1 MQKYVVFYPDT
12 VMKLYGR
19 HGRER
24 KLPMY
29 QYVTDKD
36 FLKRLRG
43 TCGDIVN
50 QLVQRINRDS
60 EMTVSAHLVGSG
72 GRNLV
77 TQNAKGQIDLDYNLY
92 IERSK
97 TWNEREIK
105 EHIRKKFNEVLQSK
119 GWGDCRDS
127 TSVLTTEWRR
137 FKKGNKTDFRI
148 DLAIIRKDYLGQH
161 RLIHYKTGYIN
172 LDQYY
177 WNLAPYAADL
187 EKKVTAIKSNN
198 LWDQV
203 RDRYL
208 AKKNFYLS
216 KNDYAHPSFI
226 VYIEAVNEVY
236 QQVQQHHQFVYSV
249 GGRYEKI
256 FL

>member
-1 MQKYVVFYPDT
+1 
-12 VMKLYGR
+12 
-19 HGRER
+19 
-24 KLPMY
+24 MY

-43 TCGDIVN
+43 TCGNIVN

-60 EMTVSAHLVGSG
+60 EMTVSTHLVGSG

-77 TQNAKGQIDLDYNLY
+77 TQNEKGPVDLDYNLY
-92 IERSK
+92 IECSEIR
-97 TWNEREIK
+97 NEREIK
-105 EHIRKKFNEVLQSK
+105 EYIKTKFNEVLRSK
-119 GWGDCRDS
+119 GWGDCQDS
-127 TSVLTTEWRR
+127 ASVLTSEWRH
-137 FKKGNKTDFRI
+137 FKKGNKTNFRI

-161 RLIHYKTGYIN
+161 RLIHYKTGYVN

-177 WNLAPYAADL
+177 WNLAPNAADL

-198 LWDQV
+198 LWNQV
-203 RDRYL
+203 RDTYL

-236 QQVQQHHQFVYSV
+236 QQVQRRHQFVYSV

>member
-1 MQKYVVFYPDT
+1 
-12 VMKLYGR
+12 
-19 HGRER
+19 
-24 KLPMY
+24 MY

-60 EMTVSAHLVGSG
+60 EMTVSTLLVGSG

-77 TQNAKGQIDLDYNLY
+77 TQNEKGPVDLDYNLY
-92 IERSK
+92 IERSEIR
-97 TWNEREIK
+97 NEREIK
-105 EHIRKKFNEVLQSK
+105 EYIKTKFNEVLRSK
-119 GWGDCRDS
+119 GWGDCQDS
-127 TSVLTTEWRR
+127 ASVLTSEWRR
-137 FKKGNKTDFRI
+137 FKKGNKTNFRI

-161 RLIHYKTGYIN
+161 RLIHYKTGYVN
-172 LDQYY
+172 FDQYY
-177 WNLAPYAADL
+177 WNLAPNAADL

-203 RDRYL
+203 RNTYL
-208 AKKNFYLS
+208 AKKDFYLS

-236 QQVQQHHQFVYSV
+236 QQVQQHHQFVCSV